1 MIGFVWHV
9 PTVAQCAQTSQC
21 PHYCLFKTYFVIFVS
36 APALLLLMVPRGH
49 GAWTHALCHPEQKTV
64 PNIKFNF
71 QFKIIKNENKGLM
84 PSVVAGISCILS
96 ILSKL
101 HIQTE
106 DISEEIQR
114 QSLNFLYRKSETILW
129 SGRK

>member
-1 MIGFVWHV
+1 MFESHLEDVSVVIKKQKELFYVMCGNV
-9 PTVAQCAQTSQC
+9 PMVARCAQTSQC
-21 PHYCLFKTYFVIFVS
+21 PHYCLFKTYFVILVS

-84 PSVVAGISCILS
+84 PLVVAINGKVN
-96 ILSKL
+96 SKL
-101 HIQTE
+101 KYSVIQ
-106 DISEEIQR
+106 
-114 QSLNFLYRKSETILW
+114 
-129 SGRK
+129 